1 MSAAGIQQLHG
12 SNTDTMPTRGLWYGR
27 GWWQD
32 MGMFFWDGQFGVG
45 QGLDMGCCGIADF
58 VFRFL
63 AKSASARHWLRVFLC
78 LVSFRTS
85 MNYFTVLFQCTFR
98 CICFFD
104 SLIFHVAFYSLHPS
118 MFSFEPWQPIRN
130 LLPSIVSIV
139 WVGNSLN
146 GVFCRGVEI
155 PSFQTFPSWIF
166 EAHKKTNDPK

>member
-1 MSAAGIQQLHG
+1 
-12 SNTDTMPTRGLWYGR
+12 
-27 GWWQD
+27 
-32 MGMFFWDGQFGVG
+32 MFFWDGQFGVG

-166 EAHKKTNDPK
+166 EAHKKTNDPNKSKGDGLLSRRGSGDGLF